1 MGDTVIDPEAL
12 EGPAQA
18 RFGDSTF
25 SLEFM
30 SISVRVLT
38 EEDSVIEGVLTLMI
52 GSQASL
58 AFELVFELPP
68 EIDDVSACGS
78 GLTVFANSADLR
90 LYAIK
95 AGALVFWSET
105 SAGD

>member
-1 MGDTVIDPEAL
+1 MDTGIDPEAL
-12 EGPAQA
+12 DGPVQA
-18 RFGDSTF
+18 GLGDSAF
-25 SLEFM
+25 SLEFI

-58 AFELVFELPP
+58 AFEFVFELPP

-78 GLTVFANSADLR
+78 CLMVFANSADLC

-95 AGALVFWSET
+95 AGALVFWSVT
-105 SAGD
+105 SDGG